1 MSEFVFFLPPPRH
14 AQDAWFI
21 DQNVGWRSEGDDR
34 VERPIH
40 GPWTAAHVQRPG
52 CGGTLQSPVQCTDE
66 TFLDELD
73 QGVHPAGLTVA
84 GPAGA
89 TRVIEVFVPDPTLY
103 PNATHAVHQALT
115 Q

>member
-1 MSEFVFFLPPPRH
+1 M
-14 AQDAWFI
+14 A
-21 DQNVGWRSEGDDR
+21 G
-34 VERPIH
+34 
-40 GPWTAAHVQRPG
+40 AAA
-52 CGGTLQSPVQCTDE
+52 CGGTLQAPVACTEE